1 MIVNVNASDRMIE
14 RHVRALSSIIL
25 GPVYKVSLVCR
36 LEGPR
41 ARMWP
46 EFDEIDDF
54 SDATGTGKTKFTL
67 GRNAAGMYQE
77 SVNAS
82 ILWLYVYF

>member
-1 MIVNVNASDRMIE
+1 
-14 RHVRALSSIIL
+14 
-25 GPVYKVSLVCR
+25 
-36 LEGPR
+36 
-41 ARMWP
+41 MWP